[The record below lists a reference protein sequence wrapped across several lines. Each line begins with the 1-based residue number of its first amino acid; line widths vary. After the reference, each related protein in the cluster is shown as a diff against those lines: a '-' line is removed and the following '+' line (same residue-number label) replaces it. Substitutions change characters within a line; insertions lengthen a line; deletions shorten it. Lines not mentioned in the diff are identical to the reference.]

1 MRERTPYKK
10 RIQVAVNILS
20 EVIKRGREIT
30 RSEAIELLRKTY
42 EKQGLQPIRGKAF
55 PPDIYDKELAT
66 IYVVGKYGL
75 NLHEEYPDLFER
87 IFYLEEAY
95 ERAIDYILKN
105 DYEVARKILKEN
117 SITGVIDSN
126 TIARMLRVPLTK
138 FILGFLNEEEFA
150 KILHKTREAVPEEE
164 STVYK
169 YVKFF
174 IAFKLAE
181 MIFKGEVKSKEY
193 KEALKKALAIRI
205 GFPKATPGDEYVKYI
220 AESVF
225 ELKEEELENLLR
237 KAEKPSKTPG
247 EEKQYP

>member
-1 MRERTPYKK
+1 MKERTPYKR

-20 EVIKRGREIT
+20 ELTKRSKEMT
-30 RSEAIELLRKTY
+30 RSSAIELLRKTY
-42 EKQGLQPIRGKAF
+42 EKQGLQPIRGKAL

-95 ERAIDYILKN
+95 EKAIDYILKS
-105 DYEVARKILKEN
+105 DYETARKILKEN
-117 SITGVIDSN
+117 SVSGVIDSN
-126 TIARMLRVPLTK
+126 TIARMLRIPLTK
-138 FILGFLNEEEFA
+138 LILGFLKEEEFA
-150 KILHKTREAVPEEE
+150 KILNKTMDAFPEEE
-164 STVYK
+164 STVHK

-174 IAFKLAE
+174 VAFKLAE
-181 MIFKGEVKSKEY
+181 MIYRGEVKSKEY

-205 GFPKATPGDEYVKYI
+205 GFPKATPSDDYVKSI

-225 ELKEEELENLLR
+225 ELKEEDLENVLR
-237 KAEKPSKTPG
+237 KTEVSSKTSG
-247 EEKQYP
+247 EEKEAH